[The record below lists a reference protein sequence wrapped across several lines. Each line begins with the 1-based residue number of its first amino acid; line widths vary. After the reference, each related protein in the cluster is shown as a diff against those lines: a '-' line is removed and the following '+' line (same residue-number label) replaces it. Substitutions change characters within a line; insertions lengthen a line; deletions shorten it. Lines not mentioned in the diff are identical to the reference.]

1 VPDQD
6 TNSTAGTDDRPSW
19 DLYRR
24 MAESPHV
31 SLARRQATLWA
42 LGELEQRMGPDWL
55 ERYWDRTGHVPEEVN
70 LGGAH
75 VGALGSLLDFA
86 LRLQLLDGAP
96 GAASVQ
102 REMKRDLRDDRR
114 RHSALQ
120 HEVAALAVRAGFS
133 AALEDRSGG
142 QGAPSDVLLRRGPHA
157 VRVETF
163 AVIPDE
169 RFREERAYWDRVMAR
184 IRSIDWQYDVSVAGD
199 LGGHLGDIEAA
210 ELLQRIAAAAQAVA
224 DTGQERP
231 VAFGGAQLRVLP
243 PGTTGYE
250 LRGGVQTSQGW
261 PRVER
266 RLLQKAAQ
274 AARAGGGWLRVD
286 LMDGTWQFTPW
297 ARASLREKVDQ
308 IAELLKPAL
317 CQVGGITGV
326 VASSGACVAQG
337 QFHGE
342 SARTPDHCYGFVR
355 PLPGAR
361 VRETMIVPVSPG
373 GRDEADLW
381 AGLYNSEDSWL
392 DWALGQ
398 ARLPGCRQVF
408 GR

>member
-1 VPDQD
+1 VLAVAAAEGARAAVEQVGVGRVPVLH
-6 TNSTAGTDDRPSW
+6 
-19 DLYRR
+19 DLR
-24 MAESPHV
+24 
-31 SLARRQATLWA
+31 A
-42 LGELEQRMGPDWL
+42 LVDLPAQF
-55 ERYWDRTGHVPEEVN
+55 
-70 LGGAH
+70 LGGDVLGDEH
-75 VGALGSLLDFA
+75 ALD
-86 LRLQLLDGAP
+86 RLAQLLDGQSPGLTSAP
-96 GAASVQ
+96 RTGASAQETLATVLGYVGAAVTESAC
-102 REMKRDLRDDRR
+102 
-114 RHSALQ
+114 RH
-120 HEVAALAVRAGFS
+120 VRV
-133 AALEDRSGG
+133 DRSAIGTDG
-142 QGAPSDVLLRRGPHA
+142 MIIDPH
-157 VRVETF
+157 
-163 AVIPDE
+163 
-169 RFREERAYWDRVMAR
+169 
-184 IRSIDWQYDVSVAGD
+184 WQYDVSVAGD
-199 LGGHLGDIEAA
+199 LGGHLGDPEAA

-224 DTGQERP
+224 DTGQEQP

-243 PGTTGYE
+243 PGTAGYE

-274 AARAGGGWLRVD
+274 AARAGGGWLRAD

-308 IAELLKPAL
+308 IAELLKSAL
-317 CQVGGITGV
+317 CQVDGITRV

-361 VRETMIVPVSPG
+361 VRETMIIPVSPG

>member
-1 VPDQD
+1 
-6 TNSTAGTDDRPSW
+6 
-19 DLYRR
+19 
-24 MAESPHV
+24 
-31 SLARRQATLWA
+31 
-42 LGELEQRMGPDWL
+42 
-55 ERYWDRTGHVPEEVN
+55 
-70 LGGAH
+70 
-75 VGALGSLLDFA
+75 
-86 LRLQLLDGAP
+86 
-96 GAASVQ
+96 
-102 REMKRDLRDDRR
+102 
-114 RHSALQ
+114 
-120 HEVAALAVRAGFS
+120 
-133 AALEDRSGG
+133 
-142 QGAPSDVLLRRGPHA
+142 
-157 VRVETF
+157 
-163 AVIPDE
+163 
-169 RFREERAYWDRVMAR
+169 
-184 IRSIDWQYDVSVAGD
+184 
-199 LGGHLGDIEAA
+199 
-210 ELLQRIAAAAQAVA
+210 
-224 DTGQERP
+224 
-231 VAFGGAQLRVLP
+231 
-243 PGTTGYE
+243 
-250 LRGGVQTSQGW
+250 VQTSQGW

-308 IAELLKPAL
+308 IAELPKSAL
-317 CQVGGITGV
+317 CQVDGITGV

-361 VRETMIVPVSPG
+361 VRETMIIPVSPG

>member
-1 VPDQD
+1 
-6 TNSTAGTDDRPSW
+6 
-19 DLYRR
+19 
-24 MAESPHV
+24 M
-31 SLARRQATLWA
+31 
-42 LGELEQRMGPDWL
+42 
-55 ERYWDRTGHVPEEVN
+55 
-70 LGGAH
+70 
-75 VGALGSLLDFA
+75 
-86 LRLQLLDGAP
+86 RLQLLDGAP

-120 HEVAALAVRAGFS
+120 LEVAASAVRAGFS

-163 AVIPDE
+163 VVIPDE
-169 RFREERAYWDRVMAR
+169 RFRAERAYWDRVMAR

-199 LGGHLGDIEAA
+199 LGDHLGDIEAA

-243 PGTTGYE
+243 PGTAGYE
-250 LRGGVQTSQGW
+250 LRGGAQTSQGW
-261 PRVER
+261 PRAER

-274 AARAGGGWLRVD
+274 AARAGDGWLRVD

-297 ARASLREKVDQ
+297 ARARLEKVDQ
-308 IAELLKPAL
+308 IAELLKSAL
-317 CQVGGITGV
+317 CQVDGITGV

-342 SARTPDHCYGFVR
+342 SARIPDHCYGSCDPYRAPVFVK
-355 PLPGAR
+355 P
-361 VRETMIVPVSPG
+361 
-373 GRDEADLW
+373 
-381 AGLYNSEDSWL
+381 
-392 DWALGQ
+392 
-398 ARLPGCRQVF
+398 
-408 GR
+408 